1 MTGKQ
6 EMNSHR
12 SGQVFALVV
21 EPWRAL
27 PPTVRLLIFARA
39 VNRMGA
45 FSLPF
50 LAALLVQG
58 GQFSLP
64 DVGLL
69 LGLFGAATIP
79 SRLLGGMFSDRIGPV
94 QTMVAGLIGCAVFQ
108 ALLGADLGKAMTIA
122 AVIGLGLAFE
132 LYEAPSQTLIAD
144 LTPEPT
150 RPQAYG
156 WLGAALA
163 GSAVAAGLL
172 AAATGSSNLHI
183 LFLIDALTCMAAAGL
198 VGWQLRA
205 VAVPEQQAS
214 LDSAAR
220 PWRDP
225 LLLGLFGIN
234 TVFASV
240 YLQVPAVLSF
250 SVLRYSAPAADAGL
264 LLALS
269 AAIIA
274 LGQPILQRG
283 PAVLR
288 QPLSALIWG
297 YVMVGLGF
305 LASAMSQTIGQLAWA
320 IVVASVGDL
329 LLLGHAYSVVA
340 RIAPVQARARYFA
353 VYGTS
358 WGLAAMV
365 SGPTMTALLE
375 TGGSARY
382 WFVAACAA
390 FTLAATQAYFNTWIK
405 RALK

>member
-1 MTGKQ
+1 
-6 EMNSHR
+6 
-12 SGQVFALVV
+12 
-21 EPWRAL
+21 
-27 PPTVRLLIFARA
+27 
-39 VNRMGA
+39 MGA

-69 LGLFGAATIP
+69 LALFGAATIP

-94 QTMVAGLIGCAVFQ
+94 RTMIAGLIGCAVFQ
-108 ALLGADLGKAMTIA
+108 ALLGADLGKGMTIA

-132 LYEAPSQTLIAD
+132 LYEAPSQALIAD

-172 AAATGSSNLHI
+172 AAATGSSKLHI
-183 LFLIDALTCMAAAGL
+183 LFWIDALTCMAAAGL

-205 VAVPEQQAS
+205 VAVPEQQGS
-214 LDSAAR
+214 PGSAAR

-225 LLLGLFGIN
+225 LLLGLFVIN

-250 SVLRYSAPAADAGL
+250 SVLRYNAPAADAGL

-288 QPLSALIWG
+288 QPCSALIWG
-297 YVMVGLGF
+297 YVVLGLGF
-305 LASAMSQTIGQLAWA
+305 LASAISQTIGQLAWA
-320 IVVASVGDL
+320 TVVASVGDL

-340 RIAPVQARARYFA
+340 RIAPVEARARYFA

-358 WGLAAMV
+358 WGVAAIV

-405 RALK
+405 KALK